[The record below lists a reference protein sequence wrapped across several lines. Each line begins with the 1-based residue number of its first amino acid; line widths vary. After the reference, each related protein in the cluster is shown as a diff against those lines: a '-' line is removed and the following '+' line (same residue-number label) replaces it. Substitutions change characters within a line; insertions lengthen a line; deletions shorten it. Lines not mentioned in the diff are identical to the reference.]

1 MLLTKYLRCAIFL
14 CGLCANGNAMDPV
27 LNLRYSFVP
36 GLGFLC
42 PYEMRFTSQD
52 QPPPLIIK
60 LQQVTTTNER
70 FEQLITQQQTKIISD
85 INLIRVALAQ
95 TIERDLSQ
103 HFDQL
108 INAARDTLNKDD
120 FAVSNAIFEVLSD
133 TCRHKRFWALDP
145 LLELTANKEYVF
157 NSFLVENAMLC
168 YEQGRTEYL
177 NKLLGSSTLFKFKY
191 KTDYSNF
198 LQNILQYAKKYKKFS
213 AAVLLYQ
220 YHGEKALDNT
230 GFQPFMT
237 ALYPDADPSSYK
249 DLFIKKAGWYLY
261 KKQKD
266 RDAARLLGF
275 SLAKFQVGVNRRFS
289 SPYGLTMDV
298 GNTTKIITPPFSEY
312 NTQPQRAFDHRYPTD

>member
-1 MLLTKYLRCAIFL
+1 MLLTKYLRCAIIL
-14 CGLCANGNAMDPV
+14 CGLYTNGNTMDPV
-27 LNLRYSFVP
+27 SNLRSGFVP
-36 GLGFLC
+36 RPGDTYLC
-42 PYEMRFTSQD
+42 KARFTPQD

-60 LQQVTTTNER
+60 LQHVTTTNER

-95 TIERDLSQ
+95 TIQRDLPQ

-120 FAVSNAIFEVLSD
+120 FAISDAIFFVLSH
-133 TCRHKRFWALDP
+133 TCKHKRFWALDP

-168 YEQGRTEYL
+168 YEQGHTEYL
-177 NKLLGSSTLFKFKY
+177 NKLLRSSPLFNLKNNIDSKLFFK
-191 KTDYSNF
+191 SILNF
-198 LQNILQYAKKYKKFS
+198 AEKHKNFS
-213 AAVLLYQ
+213 LAVLLYQ
-220 YHGEKALDNT
+220 YRGEKVLDNT

-249 DLFIKKAGWYLY
+249 DLFIEKAGWHLY

-275 SLAKFQVGVNRRFS
+275 SLAQFQVGR
-289 SPYGLTMDV
+289 
-298 GNTTKIITPPFSEY
+298 
-312 NTQPQRAFDHRYPTD
+312 